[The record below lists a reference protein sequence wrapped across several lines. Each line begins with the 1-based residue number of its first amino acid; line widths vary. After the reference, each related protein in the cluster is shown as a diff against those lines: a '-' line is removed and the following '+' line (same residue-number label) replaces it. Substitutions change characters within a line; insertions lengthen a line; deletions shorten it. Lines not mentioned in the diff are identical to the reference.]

1 MFFLFSFTIKIPK
14 GSPKREVF
22 FVCGTFI
29 KFSGSCINRSP
40 LRHNN
45 KRNGEKLKKYVAA
58 RRFSPEQISIKVVFG
73 MTEKELLY
81 VQDALGHEQYFQ
93 TQCKETSAKIQDAEL
108 RSCIEQMASKHREI
122 FNSFY
127 GLL

>member
-1 MFFLFSFTIKIPK
+1 MKL
-14 GSPKREVF
+14 RENHSEELP
-22 FVCGTFI
+22 TAE
-29 KFSGSCINRSP
+29 IN
-40 LRHNN
+40 
-45 KRNGEKLKKYVAA
+45 
-58 RRFSPEQISIKVVFG
+58 PEVVII

-93 TQCKETSAKIQDAEL
+93 TQCRETSAKMQDPEL
-108 RSCIEQMASKHREI
+108 KHCIEDMARKHREI